1 MPASEPTPW
10 MDHTLPPHV
19 LRVQQLFVAHQSH
32 LLAFILALHPMPAE
46 AEDVLQETFL
56 VVTARAHTF
65 ADGTNFL
72 AWACTIARF
81 KVLEARRRGGR
92 EAARLS
98 DAAVESLAAD
108 GPGESFFEPRLAA
121 LRECLGKLAP
131 RAREVVWLRY
141 QGFREPEEI
150 AREIGWTPGAV
161 RVALTRAR
169 AALRDCVE
177 ARLKEAAP

>member
-1 MPASEPTPW
+1 MEPQEPSPGLPEPPAT
-10 MDHTLPPHV
+10 V
-19 LRVQQLFVAHQSH
+19 LRVQRLFVAHQGNV
-32 LLAFILALHPMPAE
+32 LAFILALHPVLTE
-46 AEDVLQETFL
+46 AEDILQETFL

-65 ADGTNFL
+65 AEGTNFL
-72 AWACTIARF
+72 AWACAIARF

-92 EAARLS
+92 EAARIS

-108 GPGESFFEPRLAA
+108 GPEAGFFEPRLAA

-131 RAREVVWLRY
+131 RAREVIWLRY
-141 QGFREPEEI
+141 QGVREPEEI

-177 ARLKEAAP
+177 ARLREAAP